1 MDEHLLPFGLG
12 FGNSKDAVFQA
23 TFTRGKFTTEIWVIT
38 CILWSDVTMF
48 EWAFDFFK
56 SIGLT
61 SIKRVIDTTI
71 RSSTQEGMA
80 DGDMESHRA
89 YCKFRVSCS
98 GLVVYVCVKGLGLT
112 L

>member
-12 FGNSKDAVFQA
+12 FGNSKDAVFQV

-38 CILWSDVTMF
+38 CILWCDVSMF
-48 EWAFDFFK
+48 EWAFDFCK

-61 SIKRVIDTTI
+61 SVKRVIDTTI
-71 RSSTQEGMA
+71 QSSTQEGMA

-89 YCKFRVSCS
+89 YFKFRVSCS
-98 GLVVYVCVKGLGLT
+98 VLVFYVCFKCL
-112 L
+112 